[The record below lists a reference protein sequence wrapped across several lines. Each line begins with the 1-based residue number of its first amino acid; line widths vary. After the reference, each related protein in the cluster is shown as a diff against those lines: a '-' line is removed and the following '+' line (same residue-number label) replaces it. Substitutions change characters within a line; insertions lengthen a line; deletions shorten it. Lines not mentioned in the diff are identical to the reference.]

1 MRSSNMVFLAVLG
14 LAFTGCAKDSDGDG
28 FSGGDDCDDNN
39 AAVNPKA
46 DEACDGLDNNCDGR
60 VDEGLILEWY
70 ADLDGDKYGDTDTT
84 VSACTQPAGY
94 VDNADD
100 CNDASSDFHPNSNL
114 ENCTEDVDYNCDG
127 STLFDD
133 EDGDMVAACED
144 CDDANADVYA
154 KSTWYIDYD
163 LDGYGSALISQEAC
177 TQPDHYTD
185 NTEDCDDLN
194 PNVHPDGIEV
204 CNEIDDNCDDSIDEG
219 VASTFYSDADGDGYG
234 TALVTA
240 EACTV
245 PEGFAL
251 SDDDCDDTLEAVNPG
266 AEEVCDDGLDND
278 CDGEGGQCVIDPESA
293 DVVLWGTAAGDNA
306 GIAVSGGG
314 DLNGDGFDDIVVG
327 AKNESTAASTAGA
340 AYVIYGGDLP
350 EEMTLDMADVVL
362 TGESAAD
369 KGGRMVR
376 IVHDVNDD
384 DDADLLVAAPSA
396 DPSGDA
402 SGKVYINF
410 GGGISG
416 SLSDADVIFSG
427 DYGYNYAG
435 LGLAGGD
442 FNEDGDGDVL
452 IGAPGNDLGGSNR
465 GTVYVIYGPIVS
477 GAMDA
482 GDVSDAITGQAN
494 SDEIGGVIAS
504 ADLNGDGADD
514 VLIGAPD
521 NSEGGTDAGSV
532 YVVYGPVTGV
542 MSLDDAD
549 LQYVGESA
557 ADRFGV
563 SVSNAGDIDGDAIDD
578 FIAGATYDDE
588 AGLDAGAAY
597 VVAGDATS
605 SGPVDEYA
613 MAKIIGSGSED
624 QFGAQAVGG
633 GDIDNDGQD
642 DLMVSAPYSGGTAD
656 TGSVYVFY
664 GTLAGTVISDD
675 ADARFDGDTLDD
687 QFGTSLA
694 FVGDVDGGPSNSSI
708 LIGAHRKDTTGA
720 DAGGAY
726 LMNDIGL

>member
-1 MRSSNMVFLAVLG
+1 MRSINLIFLATMG

-28 FSGGDDCDDNN
+28 FAGSDDCDDNN

-70 ADLDGDKYGDTDTT
+70 ADLDGDKYGDADTT

-94 VDNADD
+94 VDNSED
-100 CNDASSDFHPNSNL
+100 CNDASTDFHPNTNL
-114 ENCTEDVDYNCDG
+114 ENCTEDIDYNCDG
-127 STLFDD
+127 STLFEDA
-133 EDGDMVAACED
+133 DGDNVAACED
-144 CDDANADVYA
+144 CDDSNPDVDA

-163 LDGYGSALISQEAC
+163 LDGYGSALIQQDAC
-177 TQPDHYTD
+177 LQPDHYTD
-185 NTEDCDDLN
+185 NIDDCDDLN
-194 PNVHPDGIEV
+194 PNVNPDGVEV
-204 CNEIDDNCDDSIDEG
+204 CNEIDDNCDDVVDEE
-219 VASTFYSDADGDGYG
+219 VTSTFYSDADGDGYG
-234 TALVTA
+234 TATVTT
-240 EACTV
+240 EACSV
-245 PEGFAL
+245 PEDFAL
-251 SDDDCDDTLEAVNPG
+251 TDDDCDDTLTEVNPG
-266 AEEVCDDGLDND
+266 AIEICDDGLDND
-278 CDGEGGQCVIDPESA
+278 CDGEGGQCVIAPESA
-293 DVVLWGTAAGDNA
+293 DVVLWGVAPGDNA
-306 GIAVSGGG
+306 GTAVSGGG
-314 DLNGDGFDDIVVG
+314 DLNGDGLDDIVVG

-340 AYVIYGGDLP
+340 AYVIFGGALA
-350 EEMTLDMADVVL
+350 EEMTLDMADIVL

-376 IVHDVNDD
+376 IVDDVNDD
-384 DDADLLVAAPSA
+384 FDADLLVAAPSA
-396 DPSGDA
+396 DPTGDA

-410 GGGISG
+410 GGGTSG
-416 SLSDADVIFSG
+416 SLADSDVIFSG

-442 FNEDGDGDVL
+442 FNDDGDGDVL
-452 IGAPGNDLGGSNR
+452 IGAPGNDLGGANR
-465 GTVYVIYGPIVS
+465 GSVYVIYGPIVS
-477 GAMDA
+477 GEMDA
-482 GDVSDAITGQAN
+482 GDVADVITGQAN
-494 SDEIGGVIAS
+494 SDEIGGVIDS
-504 ADLNGDGADD
+504 ADLNADGFDD

-532 YVVYGPVTGV
+532 YVVYGPVTGTV
-542 MSLDDAD
+542 GLDVAD

-557 ADRFGV
+557 ADRFGI
-563 SVSNAGDIDGDAIDD
+563 SVSNAGDIDGDGTDD
-578 FIAGATYDDE
+578 IIAGATYEDE

-597 VVAGDATS
+597 VIAGDATS

-633 GDIDNDGQD
+633 GDIDNDDFD
-642 DLMVSAPYSGGTAD
+642 DLMVSAPFSGGTAD
-656 TGSVYVFY
+656 LGSVYVFY
-664 GTLAGTVISDD
+664 GSLAGTISSDD

-694 FVGDVDGGPSNSSI
+694 FVGDVDGGPTNSSI
-708 LIGAHRKDTTGA
+708 LIGALKKDTTGA